1 MKFIK
6 GKKLLNKKSLILQSM
21 LFLVFCSVSAFA
33 SNLTERNV
41 YGILSDNFTGAMQ
54 ERGQSTDNIRFNTW
68 AAKTAPTSAVIVD
81 TATAKEGKKYMKFD
95 CKGSAGA
102 GSYSGCSYTFVG
114 SNNTTA
120 QSTDISH
127 FRYLDFWI
135 KNGQGNIKDL
145 KIGVTANGADK
156 TVSMATYVSSA
167 TTSWQH
173 VVIDL
178 NALGADLTKV
188 TNTFLVICNNLTSDT
203 IFYVD
208 NIVLR
213 TGSTSASF
221 NANLKKI
228 EDMQNVP
235 ENPTQITWKTSV
247 FHNSWQSCGQYL
259 ELDMDM
265 YSYAWT
271 VRIYTNNGGSGRGG
285 LYASLGSKDYVIPM
299 SWRVYNGT
307 LVNEVGSNKDTYLIK
322 QSTKTHR
329 NLYDYGKSPTG
340 DPDYYPWLFFKD
352 YSDIDFNDPVDVDYV
367 TVWDSSLGYHG
378 FSAANVGEG
387 FYEFNTVNKKPRIY
401 FGGDFNSA
409 AGNITYLANIVIQL
423 NYE

>member
-1 MKFIK
+1 
-6 GKKLLNKKSLILQSM
+6 M
-21 LFLVFCSVSAFA
+21 LCLVFCSVSVFA

-41 YGILSDNFTGAMQ
+41 YGILSENFTGAMQ
-54 ERGQSTDNIRFNTW
+54 TRDESTDNIRFNTW
-68 AAKTAPTSAVIVD
+68 AASIRPTSEEIEDA
-81 TATAKEGKKYMKFD
+81 AASAKEGQKYMKFT
-95 CKGSAGA
+95 CKGPSGA
-102 GSYSGCSYTFVG
+102 GSYSGFSYTFVG
-114 SNNTTA
+114 SDNAT
-120 QSTDISH
+120 QKITDISH
-127 FRYLDFWI
+127 FKYLDFWI
-135 KNGQGNIKDL
+135 KREQGNIQNL
-145 KIGVTANGADK
+145 QIGVTANGADK
-156 TVSMATYVSSA
+156 VVSMATYVSST

-178 NALGADLTKV
+178 TDLDADLTKV

-203 IFYVD
+203 VFYVD
-208 NIVLR
+208 NAVLR
-213 TGSTSASF
+213 TASTSASF
-221 NANLKKI
+221 NATLKKI
-228 EDMQNVP
+228 EDMQGVP

-299 SWRVYNGT
+299 CWRAYNGT

-340 DPDYYPWLFFKD
+340 DPDYYPWLYIKEFT
-352 YSDIDFNDPVDVDYV
+352 DIDFSDPVDVDYI
-367 TVWDSSLGYHG
+367 TVWDSTLGYHG

-387 FYEFNTVNKKPRIY
+387 FYEFGTVNKKPKIY
-401 FGGDFNSA
+401 FGGGFDSA
-409 AGNITYLANIVIQL
+409 AGDITYLANIVIEL